1 MLISRHK
8 NQLSGNNKE
17 QVWICNGIT
26 PHRWNPVF
34 CWRITKIINRQLYII
49 MKQKIWVYSLSLITL
64 TLFTWSM
71 VRGESDLHRHVGSE
85 ELAPP
90 KSVTVADGDT
100 LTIRSVGADLSY
112 DITEINAKAGTQ
124 FTLEYANE
132 SNMPHNVVFVN
143 SEADINPVGIA
154 ALQDLETEYI
164 PMNMEESMFG
174 WTELARPGET
184 DYLTITVPEPGPYP
198 YICTYPGH
206 FSMMQDH
213 LHSKYEPQFEYGWG
227 RLRPPAHRGKYLCYR
242 VATFT
247 FISAAKLIK
256 TIRKGSLTVTDW
268 KRALFG
274 IKLNY

>member
-1 MLISRHK
+1 MK
-8 NQLSGNNKE
+8 
-17 QVWICNGIT
+17 
-26 PHRWNPVF
+26 
-34 CWRITKIINRQLYII
+34 

-64 TLFTWSM
+64 TFFTWSM
-71 VRGESDLHRHVGSE
+71 VKGESDLHRYVGSAMMATE
-85 ELAPP
+85 TPP

-124 FTLEYANE
+124 LTLEYANE

-154 ALQDLETEYI
+154 ALQALETEYI

-184 DYLTITVPEPGPYP
+184 VYLTITVPEPGTYP

-206 FSMMQDH
+206 FTMMQGR
-213 LHSKYEPQFEYGWG
+213 LHSK
-227 RLRPPAHRGKYLCYR
+227 
-242 VATFT
+242 
-247 FISAAKLIK
+247 
-256 TIRKGSLTVTDW
+256 
-268 KRALFG
+268 
-274 IKLNY
+274 

>member
-34 CWRITKIINRQLYII
+34 CWRVTKIINRQLYII

-100 LTIRSVGADLSY
+100 LTIRSLGADLSY
-112 DITEINAKAGTQ
+112 DSTWINAKSGSQ
-124 FTLEYANE
+124 STLYYADE
-132 SNMPHNVVFVN
+132 SNIPRNILLFN
-143 SEADINPVGIA
+143 SGADINPEGIA
-154 ALQDLETEYI
+154 ALQALETAYI
-164 PMNMEESMFG
+164 PMLMEDSIFG
-174 WTELARPGET
+174 WT
-184 DYLTITVPEPGPYP
+184 D
-198 YICTYPGH
+198 
-206 FSMMQDH
+206 
-213 LHSKYEPQFEYGWG
+213 
-227 RLRPPAHRGKYLCYR
+227 
-242 VATFT
+242 
-247 FISAAKLIK
+247 
-256 TIRKGSLTVTDW
+256 
-268 KRALFG
+268 
-274 IKLNY
+274 

>member
-1 MLISRHK
+1 
-8 NQLSGNNKE
+8 
-17 QVWICNGIT
+17 
-26 PHRWNPVF
+26 
-34 CWRITKIINRQLYII
+34 

-100 LTIRSVGADLSY
+100 LSIRSVGADLSY

-154 ALQDLETEYI
+154 ALQALETEYI

-184 DYLTITVPEPGPYP
+184 VYLTITVPEPGTYP

-206 FSMMQDH
+206 FTMMQGR
-213 LHSKYEPQFEYGWG
+213 LHSK
-227 RLRPPAHRGKYLCYR
+227 
-242 VATFT
+242 
-247 FISAAKLIK
+247 
-256 TIRKGSLTVTDW
+256 
-268 KRALFG
+268 
-274 IKLNY
+274 